1 MDSDGLRFSPFQ
13 HREPDR
19 VVPVCGGPVPGPV
32 FRSRKEAPGGSRR
45 GAGERRP
52 RPHPGRH
59 QEIAIP
65 NQGPVPEF
73 HPTPEYF
80 TRSLRPRGGGSARVV
95 VSSLALRLEG
105 LTSED
110 EALIRARYGV
120 FIQDGPSPPGE
131 PRVEVV
137 AAEVP
142 AFLVP
147 RGVQEGNPEFYRL
160 EQFWEGERLFAYSY
174 DFAGWYD
181 RVSGEGQLA
190 LTSSHGEALCRAVEN
205 FLRSVMAHRFLEQGA
220 FLLHGAAVV
229 RGGRAHVFYGPSG
242 SGKTTV
248 TLLSEGGLV
257 LGDDL
262 VLIREGESGCE
273 ACPVPFRGH
282 HRKPPES
289 DRGFP
294 LAGFYRLVQDRSDS
308 LEPLSPARGV
318 ADLMGS
324 LPFVMEGGRSGRAL
338 DVVGRVVSR
347 VPVYRLRFRKSP
359 DFWKLVSEEPW
370 EK

>member
-1 MDSDGLRFSPFQ
+1 LSQ
-13 HREPDR
+13 
-19 VVPVCGGPVPGPV
+19 
-32 FRSRKEAPGGSRR
+32 
-45 GAGERRP
+45 
-52 RPHPGRH
+52 
-59 QEIAIP
+59 
-65 NQGPVPEF
+65 NPVPEF

-80 TRSLRPRGGGSARVV
+80 SRSLRPRGTESARVV
-95 VSSLALRLEG
+95 ISGLALRLEG
-105 LTSED
+105 LARED
-110 EALIRARYGV
+110 ESLIRARYGI
-120 FIQDGPSPPGE
+120 FIQDGPASPGE

-147 RGVQEGNPEFYRL
+147 RGLREGTPEIYRL
-160 EQFWEGERLFAYSY
+160 EQFWQGDRLFAYSY

-181 RVSGEGQLA
+181 RRTGDGQLA
-190 LTSSHGEALCRAVEN
+190 LTSSDAEGLCRAVEN
-205 FLRSVMAHRFLEQGA
+205 FLRSVTAHRFLERGA

-262 VLIREGESGCE
+262 VLIREGEGGCE

-282 HRKPPES
+282 HREPPES

-294 LAGFYRLVQDRSDS
+294 LAAFYRLVQARSDS
-308 LEPLSPARGV
+308 LEPLSPARGA

-324 LPFVMEGGRSGRAL
+324 LPFVMEGGHGEAAL
-338 DVVGRVVSR
+338 AVVGRVVSR
-347 VPVYRLRFRKSP
+347 VPVYRLRFRKSA
-359 DFWKLVSEEPW
+359 DFWKLLSEGPW
-370 EK
+370 QR